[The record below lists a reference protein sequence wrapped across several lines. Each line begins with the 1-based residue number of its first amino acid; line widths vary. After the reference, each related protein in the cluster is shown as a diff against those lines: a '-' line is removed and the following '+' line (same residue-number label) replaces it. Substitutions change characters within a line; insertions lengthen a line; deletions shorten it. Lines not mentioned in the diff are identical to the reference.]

1 MSKRMQKV
9 DCTAHGTQGIG
20 LVCEHVAYA
29 VDRGERVGFFWGDDT
44 DTARPDAWCAECE
57 RALVALQGASSAEWF
72 KNAGFK
78 IVCAKCWDEAKV
90 ICGGFALG

>member
-1 MSKRMQKV
+1 MQKV

-20 LVCEHVAYA
+20 LVCEQ
-29 VDRGERVGFFWGDDT
+29 VGFFWGDDA
-44 DTARPDAWCAECE
+44 DSARPDAWCTECE

-72 KNAGFK
+72 KNASFK
-78 IVCAKCWDEAKV
+78 IVCAKCWDEAKI